1 MEDVKALAAP
11 GADGAKGI
19 RWISLVQVSRFAA
32 GIVAGAV
39 DVRAAGGSRYGILE
53 PGRTALG

>member
-1 MEDVKALAAP
+1 MVLKMQAS
-11 GADGAKGI
+11 I
-19 RWISLVQVSRFAA
+19 ISKSTVVSVRCILLVQVSRFAA